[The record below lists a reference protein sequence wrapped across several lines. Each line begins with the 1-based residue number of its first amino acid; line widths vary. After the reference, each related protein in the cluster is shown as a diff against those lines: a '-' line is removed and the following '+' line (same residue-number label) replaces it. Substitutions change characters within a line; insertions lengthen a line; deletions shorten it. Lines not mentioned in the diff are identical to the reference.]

1 MALACSGTNKVMKC
15 PAPTAWPASHRR
27 LDPSPDS
34 RAGRGPIHWSHGH
47 LRRIRTVGLCRVGH
61 CGVIRSDGRPW
72 VGGLPRSS
80 HVGFGEVT
88 ANAAEALLAAFAATL
103 IARKFLAPN
112 FALIAA
118 AILPLVPGLSL
129 FTGLLQA
136 VESGTEP
143 GDLAASG
150 VTLLQALGVAVG
162 IAGGAT
168 LGTVLRSSRQG
179 ATPAHSESTQTA
191 APVDRRGVQAK
202 QAIEPMTWVP
212 SERQWLTLAS
222 EALTR
227 PSGPSAVRTAQKL
240 PPAERVHAVTSRA
253 PPCSGQ
259 QPGTT
264 ARPP

>member
-1 MALACSGTNKVMKC
+1 MVSLEIATCLRAARRKGSQRTAPPRSIGLGGTILLPTPPGPYQRGLSTVPVRRANARAGSDMTRKRSIMALACSGTNKVMKC

-143 GDLAASG
+143 GDLAA
-150 VTLLQALGVAVG
+150 AVSRCFRPS
-162 IAGGAT
+162 
-168 LGTVLRSSRQG
+168 VLRWG
-179 ATPAHSESTQTA
+179 LLA
-191 APVDRRGVQAK
+191 ARR
-202 QAIEPMTWVP
+202 
-212 SERQWLTLAS
+212 
-222 EALTR
+222 
-227 PSGPSAVRTAQKL
+227 SART
-240 PPAERVHAVTSRA
+240 
-253 PPCSGQ
+253 
-259 QPGTT
+259 
-264 ARPP
+264 